1 MRHAIR
7 LATLS
12 LVFASIT
19 AFADSY
25 LVKFSDHS
33 PKTAQTFLEGHGGSL
48 TLVSKAG
55 NLFEWT
61 TVGAKDIAS
70 IQRSETLVTYVTPN
84 RELQLLS
91 LPSVESQRDAL
102 LEAVRLHPD
111 AITNDFRADKPDFK
125 EPGVMTSGLDP
136 LLEKAWALFKIGA
149 DSAFTKSPQGEGI
162 VVAVTDSGVDYNHK
176 DLINNIWHNPNEIPA
191 NGIDDDKNGYID
203 DVVGWDFAVN
213 DNKPYDVTKGLFDII
228 LKGGNPGHGTHVSGC
243 IGASLNNSE
252 GLAGAAPRV
261 KIMALRFITEDGKG
275 KDADAVKMIDYAVQ
289 NGANIINASWGGEDD
304 GKGEDKPLR
313 EAIERARDKG
323 VLFVAAAGNGRM
335 GKGFDNDSD
344 SKPMIPATYDISNVI
359 SVAATDSDDKLGAFS
374 NWGKKSVSLAAPG
387 VKVMSTVPGDKYQ
400 DTIID
405 FGPLKATW
413 DGTSMA
419 APFVSGALAVI
430 WSQNRSLTAD
440 EVKQKLLAQVAAVA
454 SVSDKV
460 VTGGRV
466 DLRHIND

>member
-1 MRHAIR
+1 MKHAIK
-7 LATLS
+7 LATVS
-12 LVFASIT
+12 LVLASIS

-25 LVKFSDHS
+25 LVKFADKN
-33 PKTAQTFLEGHGGSL
+33 PETIQTFLDGHGGSL
-48 TLVSKAG
+48 SAVSKEG
-55 NLFEWT
+55 NLFEWST
-61 TVGAKDIAS
+61 TTSKNLAA
-70 IQRSETLVTYVTPN
+70 IQRADASVAYVVPN
-84 RELQLLS
+84 RELKLLS
-91 LPSVESQRDAL
+91 LPSVESQREAL
-102 LEAVRLHPD
+102 LEAVRQHPD
-111 AITNDFRADKPDFK
+111 SISNDFRADKPDFK
-125 EPGVMTSGLDP
+125 EAGVHTAGLDP
-136 LLEKAWALFKIGA
+136 LLEKAWGIFKIGA
-149 DSAFTKSPQGEGI
+149 DFAFDKAPQGEGI
-162 VVAVTDSGVDYNHK
+162 VVAVTDTGVDYNHK
-176 DLINNIWHNPNEIPA
+176 DLINNMWRNPKEIPG
-191 NGIDDDKNGYID
+191 NGIDDDNNGYID

-213 DNKPYDVTKGLFDII
+213 DNKPYDITKGLFDII

-243 IGASLNNSE
+243 IGAKLNNSE
-252 GLAGAAPRV
+252 GLAGTAPKV

-323 VLFVAAAGNGRM
+323 VIFVAAAGNGRM

-344 SKPMIPATYDISNVI
+344 SKPMIPASYSISNVV
-359 SVAATDSDDKLGAFS
+359 SVAAMDSEDKLGAFS
-374 NWGKKSVSLAAPG
+374 NWGKKSVGLAAPG
-387 VKVMSTVPGDKYQ
+387 VKVMSTIPGDKYQ

-405 FGPLKATW
+405 LGPLKATW

-430 WSQNRSLTAD
+430 WSQNRSLSAD
-440 EVKQKLLAQVAAVA
+440 EVKQKLLSQVAAVA

-466 DLRHIND
+466 DLRRINE